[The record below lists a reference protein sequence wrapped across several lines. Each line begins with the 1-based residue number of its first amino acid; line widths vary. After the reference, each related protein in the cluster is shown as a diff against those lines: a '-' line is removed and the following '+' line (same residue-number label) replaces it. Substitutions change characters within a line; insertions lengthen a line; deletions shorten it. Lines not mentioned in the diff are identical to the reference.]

1 MRRHRD
7 KRWREAEAARR
18 EAIRTR
24 GKREERRQ
32 WTKGNNQSG
41 QTRGNIG
48 GEASANNRQRRLK
61 SRRVWQEDK
70 RRRWRRNEMRRDN
83 QPGYNRQMGGVAPAD
98 KRQHCLKSQQ
108 RLETIEAEVALQ
120 EDKRRTQCVIKTRGR
135 GGGGATRC
143 DATTSQGKVKVNG
156 RWTIPPLPSKNCSD
170 DLEEEVRQK
179 KRGHDDGRLQRGG
192 RKTVAAAMT
201 TTTLNPLKGLLLP
214 PSCPMPM
221 PAETKLLF
229 KMKAMVASWQ
239 RQRQQ

>member
-83 QPGYNRQMGGVAPAD
+83 QPGCERQMGRMAPAD
-98 KRQHCLKSQQ
+98 KRQHSLESQR
-108 RLETIEAEVALQ
+108 RLETM
-120 EDKRRTQCVIKTRGR
+120 RGR
-135 GGGGATRC
+135 GCTARG
-143 DATTSQGKVKVNG
+143 
-156 RWTIPPLPSKNCSD
+156 
-170 DLEEEVRQK
+170 QK
-179 KRGHDDGRLQRGG
+179 KDAVH
-192 RKTVAAAMT
+192 RK
-201 TTTLNPLKGLLLP
+201 G
-214 PSCPMPM
+214 
-221 PAETKLLF
+221 E
-229 KMKAMVASWQ
+229 
-239 RQRQQ
+239 RQRRRWSDKMRRDNQPGQSKGEREVDDPSTAKQKL